1 MEAVGGSEMI
11 QVEQLATYL
20 LEHILWMCSEESLKA
35 RRDINWFFK
44 RGVFHRRDDNHRS
57 L

>member
-20 LEHILWMCSEESLKA
+20 LEHIPLDVVRGESEGKERYKL
-35 RRDINWFFK
+35 
-44 RGVFHRRDDNHRS
+44 V